1 VVVILRE
8 FPTLSGAHLAVRTQ
22 AVASEVMHFSPSLTL
37 RIPRMFAI
45 VALATAPVAIGFAPS
60 ASAAK
65 KTVKTTKKAK
75 VSETTTS
82 ATTPTAANGK
92 ARKVNV
98 KAEVESRLT
107 KLQQQASPDLVV
119 GKATCP
125 ATMASVQVVSKK
137 SASRPVVFRCTILV
151 EGVAAPYDVEV
162 HDGGFQNGGAFL
174 MARAKAIIDMNK
186 VVEGTKAQLDESD
199 RSSATISCGPAKVLI
214 ANVGDKINCTVKY
227 PDGTGNQ
234 ALVYEVRDLD
244 GTIAL
249 KL

>member
-1 VVVILRE
+1 M
-8 FPTLSGAHLAVRTQ
+8 PSSSSRT
-22 AVASEVMHFSPSLTL
+22 P
-37 RIPRMFAI
+37 RIPRMFVLVGLSVTLGAI
-45 VALATAPVAIGFAPS
+45 ASVSP

-65 KTVKTTKKAK
+65 KTTKKTTKKTPK

-82 ATTPTAANGK
+82 VAAPVANGK

-98 KAEVESRLT
+98 KAEVEMRLA
-107 KLQQQASPDLVV
+107 KLQQQASPDLAV

-125 ATMASVQVVSKK
+125 AAMASVQVVSKK
-137 SASRPVVFRCTILV
+137 SASKPVVFRCTILV

-174 MARAKAIIDMNK
+174 MARAKAIIDMSK
-186 VVEGTKAQLDESD
+186 VIEGTRAQLDESD
-199 RSSATISCGPAKVLI
+199 RSSATVACGAAKVLI
-214 ANVGDKINCTVKY
+214 ASVGDKINCTVKY

-234 ALVYEVRDLD
+234 TLVYEVRDLD

>member
-1 VVVILRE
+1 
-8 FPTLSGAHLAVRTQ
+8 
-22 AVASEVMHFSPSLTL
+22 MHFSPSLTL
-37 RIPRMFAI
+37 RIPRIFARLFAV
-45 VALATAPVAIGFAPS
+45 VALATSLNAIGFTPS
-60 ASAAK
+60 ANAAK
-65 KTVKTTKKAK
+65 KTVKTTTKTK

-82 ATTPTAANGK
+82 VVLPAAANGK

-98 KAEVESRLT
+98 KAEVEMRLA

-137 SASRPVVFRCTILV
+137 SASKPVVFRCTILV

-174 MARAKAIIDMNK
+174 MARAKAIIDMSK
-186 VVEGTKAQLDESD
+186 VVDGTKAQLDESD
-199 RSSATISCGPAKVLI
+199 RKSAVVSCGAAKVLI

-227 PDGTGNQ
+227 PNGTGNQ
-234 ALVYEVRDLD
+234 TLVYEVRDLD

>member
-1 VVVILRE
+1 
-8 FPTLSGAHLAVRTQ
+8 
-22 AVASEVMHFSPSLTL
+22 MHFSSSLTL
-37 RIPRMFAI
+37 RIPRVFAFA
-45 VALATAPVAIGFAPS
+45 ALATSLSAIGFSPS
-60 ASAAK
+60 ANAAK
-65 KTVKTTKKAK
+65 KTAKTTKKAK

-82 ATTPTAANGK
+82 VAPPAATGK

-98 KAEVESRLT
+98 KAEVEMRLA
-107 KLQQQASPDLVV
+107 KLQQQASPDLAV

-137 SASRPVVFRCTILV
+137 SASKPVVFRCTILV

-174 MARAKAIIDMNK
+174 MARAKAIIDMSK

-199 RSSATISCGPAKVLI
+199 RSSAVVSCGAAKVLI
-214 ANVGDKINCTVKY
+214 ADVGDKINCTVKY
-227 PDGTGNQ
+227 PKGAGNQ
-234 ALVYEVRDLD
+234 TLVYEVRDLD